1 MPNDVIRSHGV
12 SGGSIQNHLLICF
25 MGLKLK
31 PIISYFPI
39 KNENK
44 STLVKLFI
52 WTIIDQSQFD
62 KLELPKT
69 TQDGSLT
76 LYIHFEG

>member
-1 MPNDVIRSHGV
+1 
-12 SGGSIQNHLLICF
+12 

-69 TQDGSLT
+69 TQDGSLHCHYFDF
-76 LYIHFEG
+76 LHAW

>member
-44 STLVKLFI
+44 STLVPVDSKRKI
-52 WTIIDQSQFD
+52 KINI
-62 KLELPKT
+62 K
-69 TQDGSLT
+69 
-76 LYIHFEG
+76 